1 MNSKFEIKKATEKD
15 LPVIFSLVRSLA
27 EHVNLTDEVSA
38 EAEDLHK
45 YLFGTNGF
53 VEALIGY
60 YETQPVAM
68 LIFYP
73 SFSTFIG
80 KPAIHIEDF
89 YIKAE
94 FRNMGIGTTLFKY
107 LAELALSRDCGK
119 IEWYAAEWNE
129 EALKFYTKMGA
140 EKLEKRK
147 LFRLLV
153 NSMKKLIN
161 E

>member
-1 MNSKFEIKKATEKD
+1 MNTKLEIKKATEKD
-15 LPVIFSLVRSLA
+15 LPVIFSFVRSLA
-27 EHVNLTDEVSA
+27 EHVNLSQEVTAKA
-38 EAEDLHK
+38 ENLHK
-45 YLFGTNGF
+45 YIFGTNGF
-53 VEALIGY
+53 VEVLIGY
-60 YETQPVAM
+60 YDAQAVAM

-94 FRNMGIGTTLFKY
+94 FRSMGIGKTFFKY

-129 EALKFYTKMGA
+129 KALAFYTKMGA

-147 LFRLLV
+147 LFRLSAD
-153 NSMKKLIN
+153 SMKKLVIQ
-161 E
+161 